1 MTIHTFKNLV
11 GLLLAS
17 LTIALIGVVL
27 AEAERLGEQRQAP
40 EARAAK

>member
-1 MTIHTFKNLV
+1 MSTNTLRNLV

-27 AEAERLGEQRQAP
+27 AEAERLGEQRQM
-40 EARAAK
+40 EETR